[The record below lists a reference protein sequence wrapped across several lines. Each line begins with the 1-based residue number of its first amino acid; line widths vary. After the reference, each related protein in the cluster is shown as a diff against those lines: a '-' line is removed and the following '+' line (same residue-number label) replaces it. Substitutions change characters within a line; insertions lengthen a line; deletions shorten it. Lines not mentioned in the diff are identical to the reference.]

1 MPILKT
7 RSVFQGIT
15 AKEAMQR
22 QIVRLPSGSTIRQC
36 IRYII
41 KFKTNSVLATDPED
55 QPAGVVTKTD
65 IITAFYAGFDIDM
78 PISDIMVGSPYFC
91 HEGDPLETAIDQ
103 MQTLGIHQL
112 FVQSDINEEIE
123 GQMTYSDIVGLLY
136 RYCRHCV
143 KSGRCSKLFTK
154 NEIPRLI
161 VEDVM
166 TRTLIACNANQT
178 ITEIIEILLE
188 RKKSAILVM
197 DKSDSSSGIISKT
210 DILFAFIR
218 GTRPDTPA
226 KAIMNSPVITCG
238 FSIQLSEA
246 IQQMLLYDIH
256 RIFVADEKN
265 RQIIGV
271 LSLSD
276 ATRFRSGTCKACGA
290 GRILDIPA
298 S

>member
-1 MPILKT
+1 MPVLKT
-7 RSVFQGIT
+7 RSVFHGIT
-15 AKEAMQR
+15 VKEAMQR
-22 QIVRLPSGSTIRQC
+22 QIVKLPAQSTIQQC

-41 KFKTNSVLATDPED
+41 KFNANSVLTTDPED
-55 QPAGVVTKTD
+55 QPVGVVTKTD
-65 IITAFYAGFDIDM
+65 IITAFYAGFDIDI
-78 PISDIMVGSPYFC
+78 PISDIMVGPPYFC
-91 HEGDPLETAIDQ
+91 HEGDSLETAIDQ
-103 MQTLGIHQL
+103 LQTLGIHQL
-112 FVQSDINEEIE
+112 FVKSDIDDKIE
-123 GQMTYSDIVGLLY
+123 GQITYSDIVGLLY
-136 RYCRHCV
+136 RFCRHCI
-143 KSGRCSKLFTK
+143 KSGRYSKLFSK
-154 NEIPRLI
+154 KEIPRLV

-166 TRTLIACNANQT
+166 TRTLTACNANQT

-197 DKSDSSSGIISKT
+197 DNKDSSSGIISKT
-210 DILFAFIR
+210 DLLFAFMR
-218 GTRPDTPA
+218 GTHPDTPA

-238 FSIQLSEA
+238 FSIQLSDA

-256 RIFVADEKN
+256 RIFVSNEKT

-290 GRILDIPA
+290 GRILDIQ